1 MFLIRRVFRVKRGEV
16 RQVCEIL
23 KAIGDKYEAAGQR
36 QPSRIY
42 HSGYTT
48 PGPQNTVYMEWI
60 DAEIKSIFRDDNPS
74 PEGIDELFAQLHLKE
89 EETWIEF
96 HELFSGE

>member
-1 MFLIRRVFRVKRGEV
+1 MFLIRRVFKVKKGGV
-16 RQVCEIL
+16 VQLCEIL
-23 KAIGDKYEAAGQR
+23 KQIGEKYESLGQR

-48 PGPQNTVYMEWI
+48 PGPLNTVYMEWI
-60 DAEIKSIFRDDNPS
+60 DTEIKSIFRKDNPS
-74 PEGIDELFAQLHLKE
+74 PEGIDELYAALHALE

-96 HELFSGE
+96 HELYSKE